1 VILLEAGSLAAMGAA
16 LGYLVYG
23 VILLVAQQ
31 IVRDQTGVLL
41 EVLRFQPALI
51 VTPLAMIGL
60 GLVAGLVP
68 AIRAYAT
75 DVAGNLVQRV

>member
-1 VILLEAGSLAAMGAA
+1 
-16 LGYLVYG
+16 
-23 VILLVAQQ
+23 
-31 IVRDQTGVLL
+31 
-41 EVLRFQPALI
+41 
-51 VTPLAMIGL
+51 MIGL